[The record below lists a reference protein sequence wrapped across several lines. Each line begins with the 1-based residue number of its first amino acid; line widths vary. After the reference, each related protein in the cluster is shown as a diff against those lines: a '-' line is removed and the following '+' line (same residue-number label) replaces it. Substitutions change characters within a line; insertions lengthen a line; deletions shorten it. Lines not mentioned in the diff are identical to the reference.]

1 MNTIRL
7 SFYWCRL
14 RITVTTYF
22 YSWFIIIVFGCYII
36 SHRSSVTTGLYI
48 IIYWSKNFSLGC
60 FSIKAFRSHG
70 LLNVRPIL
78 CIYSNTFIS
87 KQIIRTLPSYSA
99 NQKYP
104 FLLNNSFFQRIVYSI
119 QRIPD
124 NLLNQCKLTCSIHNS
139 FEVFF
144 FQKFINCSTPFQVF
158 MTDFTQFEFYT

>member
-1 MNTIRL
+1 MPIEN
-7 SFYWCRL
+7 
-14 RITVTTYF
+14 
-22 YSWFIIIVFGCYII
+22 YSNYLLLQLVHHNSIWLLYNFPSLHCYPWAIYN
-36 SHRSSVTTGLYI
+36 YI
-48 IIYWSKNFSLGC
+48 LVEKVSLGC